1 MPNLKD
7 IKSRIGSVQNT
18 KKITKAM
25 KMVAAAKV
33 KKAENTVKAAR
44 PFSDELLNL
53 IRKMLATVSELSLNG
68 LKVERGLD
76 NYPELLTRREV
87 KSEGLL
93 VITSNKGLAGAYNA
107 NIIKTTL
114 KRIKENTEKGI
125 HTVVYPVGQK
135 AISGFKNKSG
145 DYEVKKGYL
154 SVANEPTALG
164 ANLIAED
171 IAKDYVDR
179 KIDKIDI
186 ITTHFNNMMSYN
198 IVDWEILPVE
208 VEKAGINKGGH
219 NENAQLEKQELDP
232 IMEFEPSANRVL
244 QQLVPMFITNSIY
257 QALLEANASEL
268 ASRMTAMSAASNNAE
283 EMITTLTI
291 DYNKARQAAIT
302 QELVEIVSGASAI

>member
-7 IKSRIGSVQNT
+7 IKQRIGSVQNT

-44 PFSDELLNL
+44 PFSDELLHL
-53 IRKMLATVSELSLNG
+53 FRKMIATVGDFSTIG
-68 LKVERGLD
+68 LKVTRGLD

-87 KSEGLL
+87 KTEGLL

-114 KRIKENTEKGI
+114 KRIKENSEKGI
-125 HTVVYPVGQK
+125 KTVIYPVGQK
-135 AISGFKNKSG
+135 AISGFKHKSG
-145 DYEVKKGYL
+145 DFELRDGYV
-154 SVANEPTALG
+154 SIANEPTATG

-171 IAKDYVDR
+171 IANDYVSG
-179 KIDKIDI
+179 KIDKIEI

-198 IVDWEILPVE
+198 IVNWEVLPVE
-208 VEKAGINKGGH
+208 IEQTETNTEKH
-219 NENAQLEKQELDP
+219 HELDP
-232 IMEFEPSANRVL
+232 TMEFEPSANSVL

>member
-7 IKSRIGSVQNT
+7 IKSRISSVQNT

-44 PFSDELLNL
+44 PFSDELLHL
-53 IRKMLATVSELSLNG
+53 FRKMLATVGEYSVSG

-76 NYPELLTRREV
+76 NYPVLLQRREI
-87 KSEGLL
+87 KTEGLL

-125 HTVVYPVGQK
+125 KTVIYPVGQK
-135 AISGFKNKSG
+135 AISGFKHKAG
-145 DYEVKKGYL
+145 DYELKDGYIG
-154 SVANEPTALG
+154 VANDPTATG

-171 IAKDYVDR
+171 IAEDFVNGI
-179 KIDKIDI
+179 IDKIDI

-198 IVDWEILPVE
+198 IVNWEVLPVE
-208 VEKAGINKGGH
+208 VEKVESH
-219 NENAQLEKQELDP
+219 ELDP
-232 IMEFEPSANRVL
+232 VMEFEPSANAVL
-244 QQLVPMFITNSIY
+244 QQIVPMFITNSIY

-283 EMITTLTI
+283 EMISTLTV

>member
-44 PFSDELLNL
+44 PFSDELLFL
-53 IRKMLATVSELSLNG
+53 FRKMLATVGEVSTDG
-68 LKVERGLD
+68 LKIEKGID
-76 NYPELLTRREV
+76 NYPALLTRREI

-107 NIIKTTL
+107 NIIKTAL
-114 KRIKENTEKGI
+114 RRIKENTEKGVL
-125 HTVVYPVGQK
+125 TVIYPVGQK
-135 AISGFKNKSG
+135 AISGFKNKAG
-145 DYEVKKGYL
+145 NYEVRDGYL
-154 SVANEPTALG
+154 AVANEPTATG

-171 IAKDYVDR
+171 IAEDFVNG

-208 VEKAGINKGGH
+208 IDKAEKH
-219 NENAQLEKQELDP
+219 ELDP
-232 IMEFEPSANRVL
+232 VMEFDPSATRVL
-244 QQLVPMFITNSIY
+244 QQVVPMFITNSIY